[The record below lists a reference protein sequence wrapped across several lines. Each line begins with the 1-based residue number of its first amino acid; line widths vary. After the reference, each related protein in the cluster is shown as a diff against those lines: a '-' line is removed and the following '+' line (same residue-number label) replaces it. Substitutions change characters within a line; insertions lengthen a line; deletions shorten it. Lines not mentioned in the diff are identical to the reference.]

1 MKLSGR
7 SLACLAAIPLS
18 LALSIA
24 PRAQESTSEFPATT
38 DTVVSIQNIHGTVKI
53 HGWDQMTVK
62 VKAVPHSDEVEAH
75 FDQLASR
82 IHIHTHLLEENT
94 ETSRRMMD
102 YEIWAPAN
110 ARIEVELK
118 SGALEIENFSE
129 DLGIKTAAAT
139 VVLTNVSGHTSVETL
154 NGDIE
159 VRQCQQ
165 GHLEA
170 TSISGSLSFTNC
182 APHYLKAATTS
193 GDIVFTGGLKFAGT
207 YLFNNN
213 EGSIELRLPPSA
225 SFELSANAIQGSVQN
240 EFPLKTRPHD
250 RDTQINY
257 QRSLTGTALG
267 GEARVKAT
275 TFSGTIRIRKQ

>member
-7 SLACLAAIPLS
+7 FLACLAAIPLS

-24 PRAQESTSEFPATT
+24 PRAQEITREFPATT
-38 DTVVSIQNIHGTVKI
+38 DTVVTIQNIQGTVKI
-53 HGWDQMTVK
+53 HGWDQMKVK
-62 VKAVPHSDEVEAH
+62 VKAVPHSDAVEAH
-75 FDQLASR
+75 FDQPASQV
-82 IHIHTHLLEENT
+82 HIHTHLLKENT
-94 ETSRRMMD
+94 EPSARIMD
-102 YEIWAPAN
+102 YEVWAPAN
-110 ARIEVELK
+110 VRIDVELK
-118 SGALEIENFSE
+118 SGRLEVENFSA
-129 DLGIKTAAAT
+129 DLGIRTVAAT
-139 VVLTNVSGHTSVETL
+139 VVLRNVSGHTTVETL
-154 NGDIE
+154 NGSVE
-159 VRQCQQ
+159 ARQCQ
-165 GHLEA
+165 GSLEV
-170 TSISGSLSFTNC
+170 TSISGALRFTDC
-182 APHYLKAATTS
+182 APQYLKAATTS

-207 YLFNNN
+207 YDFNSN

-250 RDTQINY
+250 RDAQTNY